1 MEPDPSQSPVETLLT
16 DYAEALGSLSPMED
30 LSSRQ
35 VLRVLRSRDRLQSAL
50 TESLHLADDQLAR
63 LSELDLTLKQHSDR
77 LSSAENLDQL
87 RQSLQ
92 PPDSAWWWH
101 LSPPDP
107 KPARFSKFDW
117 LWNLGTVASLVLA
130 TSFATQ
136 TAKAFSTEGFDFLGT
151 LSTIGQGAGLVFV
164 AGGALTDRGKRGV
177 SHVLNS
183 LKVPPSLHAEATFGA
198 SLLLLGA
205 TYSINQNLHYVSNWY
220 FARGQQHEHQSEWSQ
235 AFESYKRALN
245 FSPDDYRTLIA
256 TGFLHEK
263 LGNFEQAIAQY
274 QRGSAFGIPEFLN
287 AQGRAL
293 LMQALQKNSWQGGID
308 AQVITEA
315 ERLLQRADRSSLDL
329 RRGLGKTRPNERL
342 YTDILVNQA
351 IAKLAGISATD
362 SLTPEIQSQLED
374 AFDLLARL
382 KSVKTEETSTTTN
395 ALADASTLG
404 KVRTDCFYE
413 ESLRMADTAQ
423 LARADGIDFFLQVQ
437 EYVYACGPLRWQ
449 PSLTTTPDSLL
460 ITNYRLPKA
469 QTAEQAPEAN
479 VSSLSSFM
487 ETLYVGSDYEAYG
500 LPEGISDRIALIQE
514 PETWQQLAQ
523 TLTTEIQTNLS
534 GETTEGG
541 EKGDRTV
548 IWRFLISRE
557 GEIFAAFAYDDLSRS
572 NSSLRAISTQAREE
586 RVFEQLISQV
596 AAGETLE
603 FADFKVVLSTDG
615 KILHL
620 LPWGSA
626 YPSYNESYRA
636 AGESLL
642 LSPEAQAAFPRYTPD
657 LTDAAEQSA
666 LQAVIYAAWSR
677 LAIDTKQGA
686 YLEEPALYRLTISSD
701 GQVVKYQAANAI
713 ATQKFGQEFPLI
725 NPEGMQFPAV
735 QKAPYLDFEFEFRG
749 LPSRIRPWPGAQPRR
764 SVDPA

>member
-16 DYAEALGSLSPMED
+16 DYAEALGSLPPTGD

-63 LSELDLTLKQHSDR
+63 LTELDLTLKQHSDR
-77 LSSAENLDQL
+77 LSQAENLDQL

-220 FARGQQHEHQSEWSQ
+220 FARGQQHEQHSEWSQ
-235 AFESYKRALN
+235 AFDSYKRALN

-293 LMQALQKNSWQGGID
+293 LMQALQENDWQGGID

-315 ERLLQRADRSSLDL
+315 ERLLERAQRSNQDL
-329 RRGLGKTRPNERL
+329 RRSLKQAHKSQRL
-342 YTDILVNQA
+342 RVDIQVNQV
-351 IAKLAGISATD
+351 IAKLAGISEKQP
-362 SLTPEIQSQLED
+362 LIPEIQSQLED
-374 AFDLLARL
+374 TFDVLANL
-382 KSVKTEETSTTTN
+382 KNAETGNTPTTTN
-395 ALADASTLG
+395 ALVDASTLG

-413 ESLRMADTAQ
+413 ESLRIADSAQ
-423 LARADGIDFFLQVQ
+423 LARADGIDSLVQFQ
-437 EYVYACGPLRWQ
+437 EYAYACGPLRWQ
-449 PSLTTTPDSLL
+449 PSLATTPDSLF
-460 ITNYRLPKA
+460 ITNYRRPQA
-469 QTAEQAPEAN
+469 QAAEQAPEEILPN
-479 VSSLSSFM
+479 LSKFM
-487 ETLYVGSDYEAYG
+487 ETLYLGFDYEGYG
-500 LPEGISDRIALIQE
+500 LPEGISDRIALISE

-523 TLTTEIQTNLS
+523 TLTAEIQTRLS
-534 GETTEGG
+534 EEIAEGG

-557 GEIFAAFAYDDLSRS
+557 GEIFAAFAYDDFSRS
-572 NSSLRAISTQAREE
+572 NDSLRAISTQARKE

-603 FADFKVVLSTDG
+603 FADFKVVLSPDG

-620 LPWGSA
+620 LPWGAA
-626 YPSYNESYRA
+626 YPSYNEAYKA
-636 AGESLL
+636 AGKNL
-642 LSPEAQAAFPRYTPD
+642 LSPEVQAAFPRYTPD

-666 LQAVIYAAWSR
+666 LQSVIYATWSR
-677 LAIDTKQGA
+677 LPIDIKQGV
-686 YLEEPALYRLTISSD
+686 YFEEPALYRLTVSSD

-713 ATQKFGQEFPLI
+713 ATQKFGQKFPIL
-725 NPEGMQFPAV
+725 NLEEMQFPAV
-735 QKAPYLDFEFEFRG
+735 QRAPYLDFEMESRG
-749 LPSRIRPWPGAQPRR
+749 ISYRIRPWPGAQPRR

>member
-16 DYAEALGSLSPMED
+16 DYAEALGSLPPTGD

-63 LSELDLTLKQHSDR
+63 LTELDLTLKQHSDR
-77 LSSAENLDQL
+77 LSQAENLDQL

-220 FARGQQHEHQSEWSQ
+220 FARGQQHEQHSEWSQ
-235 AFESYKRALN
+235 AFDSYKRALN

-293 LMQALQKNSWQGGID
+293 LMQALQENDWQGGID

-329 RRGLGKTRPNERL
+329 RRSLGKTRPNERL
-342 YTDILVNQA
+342 YKDILVNQA
-351 IAKLAGISATD
+351 IAKFASISEKQ
-362 SLTPEIQSQLED
+362 SLTPETQSQLEA
-374 AFDLLARL
+374 AFNRLARL
-382 KSVKTEETSTTTN
+382 KGAETGDTITTTN

-404 KVRTDCFYE
+404 NVRTDCFYE
-413 ESLRMADTAQ
+413 QSFLMADTAQ
-423 LARADGIDFFLQVQ
+423 LAHIDSIDFAVQ
-437 EYVYACGPLRWQ
+437 ELYLFYACAPLRWQ
-449 PSLTTTPDSLL
+449 PSLAMTPDSLF
-460 ITNYRLPKA
+460 ITNYRLPRA
-469 QTAEQAPEAN
+469 QAVEKEPETN
-479 VSSLSSFM
+479 TPDLSTFM
-487 ETLYVGSDYEAYG
+487 ETLHFGSNYVADA
-500 LPEGISDRIALIQE
+500 LPEGKNDRIALIQE

-523 TLTTEIQTNLS
+523 TLTTEIQARLS
-534 GETTEGG
+534 EETAEGG
-541 EKGDRTV
+541 EKVDRTV

-557 GEIFAAFAYDDLSRS
+557 EEIFAAFAYDDFSRS

-586 RVFEQLISQV
+586 KVFEQLMSQV
-596 AAGETLE
+596 IAGETLE

-620 LPWGSA
+620 LPWGAA
-626 YPSYNESYRA
+626 YPGYNEASKA

-642 LSPEAQAAFPRYTPD
+642 LSPEVQAAFPRYTPD

-666 LQAVIYAAWSR
+666 LQSVIYATWSR
-677 LAIDTKQGA
+677 LAIDVNQGA
-686 YLEEPALYRLTISSD
+686 YLEEPAIYRLTVSSD

-713 ATQKFGQEFPLI
+713 ATQKFGQKFPLI
-725 NPEGMQFPAV
+725 NPESMQFPAV

-764 SVDPA
+764 SVDPT